1 MIVPMKKLSLLLY
14 HKERESFLTSL
25 QDLGV
30 VHIEENPEVTS
41 EDLETLQGNLKTSD
55 SVIKSLN
62 KIEKELL
69 SPVSQEIDGNA
80 EEIIEKF
87 DECEQQIEKIDQ
99 KIASLQ
105 KDIKAL
111 SVWGNFEPS
120 SVERLKN
127 SGINLRFFELTE
139 KKFDELNKDGF
150 YFEVINRQSGT
161 VFFTAIEKEKA
172 VSIDADEIILPKI
185 SLGKAEQQ
193 VGELE
198 SQKATVNSSLQ
209 DLVRYKNIIQNYFN
223 VNSDSRGFEA
233 ARINMQEAAEGKLLL
248 MTGWL
253 PLDNE
258 KKVAEFLDKYSSW
271 YQFSEPTKDDKIPV
285 KLKNRKTWKLFEPIL
300 KIYSLPD
307 YFEID
312 PVPFFAPFFAFFFG
326 LCLADFGYGILL
338 LIISGIGL
346 AKVPKNLKPFMFLGL
361 ILGFCTLI
369 GGFILN
375 TFFGH
380 PIFATAG
387 AETGYFKSGVA
398 WALLTPVVTEAGTY
412 FPAMPFAMYIGV
424 LQILVGTVMRMV
436 NQLRNEGFM
445 YTLHPFASFL
455 MICGVTVLMAGID
468 FVDMGKFTFGSLQL
482 GPMLQSIPMKLTIA
496 VIFTGLGILFLFN
509 NPNKIIP
516 VRLGMGLWELYQFGS
531 GLMADALS
539 YLRLF
544 ALGLAGGLLGA
555 AFNQIAFMFILTKEG
570 TVNYANPLIICTI
583 LVLIIG
589 HSLNFILAALG
600 SFVHPL
606 RLTFVEFYNNVVF
619 KGGGQPFTPFSKVVK
634 Q

>member
-14 HKERESFLTSL
+14 HKERETFLTSL

-30 VHIEENPEVTS
+30 VHIEENPEITS
-41 EDLETLQGNLKTSD
+41 QDLESLQGKLKTSD
-55 SVIKSLN
+55 NVIKAL
-62 KIEKELL
+62 KTIEKELS
-69 SPVSQEIDGNA
+69 SPITQEKEGNA

-87 DECEQQIEKIDQ
+87 DEYEQQIEKIDQ

-105 KDIKAL
+105 KDIRAL
-111 SVWGNFEPS
+111 SVWGDFEPS
-120 SVERLKN
+120 SVERLK
-127 SGINLRFFELTE
+127 STGINLRFFELSE
-139 KKFDELNKDGF
+139 KKFEELNKDDL

-161 VFFTAIEKEKA
+161 VFFTVVEKEEP
-172 VSIDADEIILPKI
+172 VSVEADEVILPDI
-185 SLGKAEQQ
+185 SLGKAEQEVKKLEKQ
-193 VGELE
+193 KTDVNGSLKELV
-198 SQKATVNSSLQ
+198 KYCDILQ
-209 DLVRYKNIIQNYFN
+209 AYFDK
-223 VNSDSRGFEA
+223 NSDSRSFEA
-233 ARINMQEAAEGKLLL
+233 ARINMEEVAEGKVLS

-253 PLDNE
+253 PLDKEN
-258 KKVAEFLDKYSSW
+258 KIAEFLDKYPSW
-271 YQFSEPTKDDKIPV
+271 YQFSEPTKEDKIPV

-312 PVPFFAPFFAFFFG
+312 PVPFFAPFFAFYFG
-326 LCLADFGYGILL
+326 LCLADLGYGILL

-346 AKVPKNLKPFMFLGL
+346 AKGPKNLKPFMYLGL
-361 ILGFCTLI
+361 ILGCCTLV

-380 PIFATAG
+380 PIFAATG

-412 FPAMPFAMYIGV
+412 FPAMPFAMYIGI
-424 LQILVGTVMRMV
+424 LQILVGTTMRMV
-436 NQLRNEGFM
+436 NQYRNAGFM
-445 YTLHPFASFL
+445 YMLHPFAAFL
-455 MICGVTVLMAGID
+455 MICGVTILMAGID
-468 FVDMGKFTFGSLQL
+468 FVDMGKFTLGSFNL
-482 GPMLQSIPMKLTIA
+482 GPMLVAVPMKLTLA
-496 VIFTGLGILFLFN
+496 LIFTGLGILFLFN

-531 GLMADALS
+531 GLMADGLS

-555 AFNQIAFMFILTKEG
+555 AFNQIAFMFIITKDG
-570 TVNYANPLIICTI
+570 TLNYANPLIICTI

-589 HSLNFILAALG
+589 HTLNFILAALG

-619 KGGGQPFTPFSKVVK
+619 KGGGQAFRPFSKVVK
-634 Q
+634 